1 VKIHP
6 PGEDR
11 HACLLQLEERW
22 RSTRLEKTLPRLP
35 AWTKPAGRRA
45 FEESD
50 RGASEEAS
58 RDVEDI
64 PGHQA
69 AEIRPQPVGRA
80 PKICQAP
87 EIRSSVDPSAR

>member
-22 RSTRLEKTLPRLP
+22 RSTRLEKTGRLSRLP

-45 FEESD
+45 VEEPGRRAFEESG
-50 RGASEEAS
+50 RGAGEEAS
-58 RDVEDI
+58 RDAEDI

-80 PKICQAP
+80 PKIC
-87 EIRSSVDPSAR
+87 